1 MRIKLNIKI
10 SFTILVGLVVML
22 SCEKD
27 AATEPI
33 SNINHVLLVY
43 MGGDNSLSEETY
55 QKIEAL
61 KKAYQPNEK
70 NRLLIYS
77 DPSDDTPRLIEIVK
91 EKTLN
96 VEKSIRVYPEENS
109 ANAIVFSSILREVKE
124 LYPTSSYGLL
134 LFSHASGWLP
144 YKTLLQPRSIVSDQQ
159 YEMDL
164 IDFARALP
172 NHSFDYIIFEACF
185 MSGIEVAYELL
196 DKTDYILAS
205 SAEILSPGFTNTYSE
220 NINYLFESPA
230 NLSKFADKAFAYFN
244 NQSNSDRSATFSI
257 ISTNKLN
264 NLADWIKLNCDFQK
278 TTDLTTIQHFDR
290 YQYHLFFDFE
300 DYYSQLLNTKEQK
313 EELKHLIEE
322 CVIWKQSTPNFM
334 IEYKGFKIEKHSGLT
349 TYIPQADFPYL
360 NESYKKTKWGHK
372 IFSK

>member
-1 MRIKLNIKI
+1 MKLNIKI
-10 SFTILVGLVVML
+10 SFIILLGLVML

-33 SNINHVLLVY
+33 KNISHVLLVY

-61 KKAYQPNEK
+61 KKAYQPNET
-70 NRLLIYS
+70 NRLVIYS

-91 EKTLN
+91 ENTLN

-109 ANAIVFSSILREVKE
+109 ASAIVFSNILKEVKE
-124 LYPTSSYGLL
+124 LYPTTSYGLI

-144 YKTLLQPRSIVSDQQ
+144 YKTLLRPRSIVSDQQ
-159 YEMDL
+159 DEMDL
-164 IDFARALP
+164 IDFATALP
-172 NHSFDYIIFEACF
+172 DYSFDYIIFEACF
-185 MSGIEVAYELL
+185 MSGIEVAYELR

-230 NLSKFADKAFAYFN
+230 NLSKFADKAFTYFN

-257 ISTNKLN
+257 INTNKLN
-264 NLADWIKLNCDFQK
+264 SLAEWIKLNCDFQK
-278 TTDLTTIQHFDR
+278 TIDLTTIQHFDR
-290 YQYHLFFDFE
+290 YKYHLFFDFE

-322 CVIWKQSTPNFM
+322 CVIWKQATPNFM
-334 IEYKGFKIEKHSGLT
+334 LEYQGFPIKKHSGLT

-360 NESYKKTKWGHK
+360 NESYKKTKWGHT
-372 IFSK
+372 IFNK